1 MRKLKLLHINRAAV
15 VCALTLAYYLA
26 GRFGLS
32 MASLNSS
39 ASPVWPPTG
48 LALGAMI
55 LLGRWT
61 WPAVLAGAFLV
72 NLSTS
77 GDWIASGMMAGG
89 NALEALTGAWLA
101 ERFSGGRRSFESIP
115 NICKFALGPG
125 MLAPSVSA
133 AIGVTALLVRNLLPF
148 AEAPRIGL
156 TWWMGD
162 SISALVLAPCVILLG
177 KERSLRLGR
186 LRIVEGLALAAAL
199 FLTGQIAFGG
209 WLPSGQRNLPL
220 EYLAVPTIVWACYR
234 FGRTGASGAVL
245 ALGAIAVTGTLRGFG
260 PFALRDQDTSLLLL
274 QAFLGTLSLTAL
286 ILATALA
293 LKRAAMARMTD
304 LVAETRDA
312 NEKLRQAEEHIRQS
326 QKMEAVGRL
335 AGGVAHDFNN
345 LLTAING
352 YSEVLLGRLPAGDAN
367 RPFVEEIR
375 KAGDR
380 AALVTQQLL
389 AFSRKQAIAPT
400 VLDINGVIADLENML
415 SRLIGANV
423 RMRVA
428 PGEAGRIKADAGQVA
443 QVVMNLVLNGRDAM
457 HNGGDLVIAT
467 GEETLT
473 GNETGFHLKPAPGR
487 YARVEVRDSGSGME
501 AAVRDRLFEPFFSTK
516 HAGRANGNGGSG
528 TGLGLSTVY
537 GIMEQNRGGL
547 KVFSEP
553 GQGSIIYVYFPC
565 CEEDWAGVPAP
576 IEEDAEQPRGRETIL
591 VVEDEENVRSLVRQ
605 VLEGQGYAVL
615 EASGA
620 REAMYV
626 HENHAGRIDL
636 LLTDV
641 MLPGKSGRELARE
654 LTEFRPATKII
665 FMSGYTGDTVIRT
678 ELERSKALF
687 LGKPFSPALLG
698 RTVRAA
704 LEGKPAPVETP
715 A

>member
-1 MRKLKLLHINRAAV
+1 MQKFRLLQVRRAAV
-15 VCALTLAYYLA
+15 LCALTLIYYFA
-26 GRFGLS
+26 GRYGLS
-32 MASLNSS
+32 LASLNSN

-48 LALGAMI
+48 LAIGSMV

-61 WPAVLAGAFLV
+61 WPSVLVGAFLV
-72 NLSTS
+72 NFSNS
-77 GDWIASGMMAGG
+77 GDGIASGMIACG
-89 NALEALTGAWLA
+89 NTFEALAGAWLA
-101 ERFSGGRRSFESIP
+101 DRFCGGRNAFENVA

-125 MLAPSVSA
+125 MLAPAISA
-133 AIGVTALLVRNLLPF
+133 AIGLAALFARNLVPI
-148 AEAPRIGL
+148 AEAPRVWF

-162 SISALVLAPCVILLG
+162 AISALVLAPCVILLG
-177 KERSLRLGR
+177 REHVFRLER
-186 LRIVEGLALAAAL
+186 LRIVEGLALAAGL
-199 FLTGQIAFGG
+199 FLTGQLTFGG
-209 WLPSGQRNLPL
+209 WLPPGQRNLPL
-220 EYLAVPTIVWACYR
+220 EYLAVPFIVWGCYR
-234 FGRTGASGAVL
+234 FGRMGASAAVMML
-245 ALGAIAVTGTLRGFG
+245 ASISVTGTLRGYG
-260 PFALRDQDTSLLLL
+260 PFALREQNTSLLLL

-286 ILATALA
+286 ILATALT
-293 LKRAAMARMTD
+293 LKRAAMSHMSA
-304 LVAETRDA
+304 LVEETRAA
-312 NEKLRQAEEHIRQS
+312 NEKLRHAEEHIRQA

-352 YSEVLLGRLPAGDAN
+352 YSEVVLGRLSASDAN

-389 AFSRKQAIAPT
+389 AFSRKQMVVPT
-400 VLDINGVIADLENML
+400 VLGINQVISDLENML
-415 SRLIGANV
+415 AHLIGENIGLHV
-423 RMRVA
+423 L
-428 PGEAGRIKADAGQVA
+428 PGDAGKIKADAGQVA

-457 HNGGDLVIAT
+457 PDGGDIIIAT
-467 GEETLT
+467 CEETLA

-487 YARVEVRDSGSGME
+487 YVRVEVRDSGSGME
-501 AAVRDRLFEPFFSTK
+501 TAVKDRLFEPFFSTK
-516 HAGRANGNGGSG
+516 HVGSANGGSG

-547 KVFSEP
+547 KVASEP
-553 GQGSIIYVYFPC
+553 GHGSILYAYFPC
-565 CEEDWAGVPAP
+565 CDEDWTAGAPA
-576 IEEDAEQPRGRETIL
+576 EAESRTEARGRETIL
-591 VVEDEENVRSLVRQ
+591 VVEDEENVRSLVRH

-626 HENHAGRIDL
+626 HENQAGRIDC

-654 LTEFRPATKII
+654 LIEVRPATKII
-665 FMSGYTGDTVIRT
+665 FMSGYTEDSVLRT
-678 ELERSKALF
+678 EIERSKALF
-687 LGKPFSPALLG
+687 LGKPFSPTLLA

-704 LEGKPAPVETP
+704 LEGKPAPIETP